1 MNAQTWARVRE
12 LFDLVVEIPLDQR
25 LVRLDELLAIDL
37 GAAAGVDQAAIRIE
51 LLAMLAADEQDL
63 LKTNMDALA
72 PELLSSLSD
81 ADSRAQPHGLT
92 GLRLGAFSLVREL
105 GCGGMGTVWLADR
118 VDGEFAQQVA
128 I

>member
-81 ADSRAQPHGLT
+81 ADSRAQQHGLT

-105 GCGGMGTVWLADR
+105 GRGGMGTVWLADR